1 MCYQFLAQLIGMA
14 DLTHHLCNLI
24 QDILQTK
31 INIRI
36 LNLTQD
42 KHHLWGIKA
51 INNKLHMEMSFNN
64 KTFRIMSQIICKLIN
79 NKISNNKR

>member
-31 INIRI
+31 NNIRI

-42 KHHLWGIKA
+42 KHHLWGIKV
-51 INNKLHMEMSFNN
+51 INNKLDMEMAFNN
-64 KTFRIMSQIICKLIN
+64 RISKIICKLIN
-79 NKISNNKR
+79 NKISNNKK